1 MRSTFSKRRSD
12 RRNSLESSSE
22 PFRRYRR
29 GVSPD
34 ELILVSL
41 AMSPDQ
47 SILVSLAITVGLA
60 VGCQLIAPALKIP
73 ALVLLLPAG
82 FIAGNLLPTMNP
94 TEVFGDAFS
103 PLVNIAVGLILF
115 HGGLELVEE
124 RVDRPD
130 NRIIRRLVILGALI
144 TWACAS
150 GAINALLDLPSTVLA
165 VLLGAIVIVSGPT
178 VIGPLLAFAKP
189 QIRIRRILAWEGTL
203 IDPIGALIAVVVFQY
218 VQPDQAGQVAQV
230 GSGLIP
236 VSEGFLTSIVV
247 GITGG
252 FCGLALIWVGMRLAG
267 SVKILGTQ
275 VLLGAVVVTTAL
287 TDAVRTD
294 SGLVAAIIMGMLA
307 PVLARER
314 LTAVKPFFDT
324 VVSFAIGV
332 LFISI
337 SALVTYAQV
346 GEILLPSLGVVAVL
360 VLVIRPASVLVLTVG
375 TTLTFRER
383 LYIGCIAPRGIVAAA
398 TASSFS
404 VSLLASNVPGAE
416 KLLPVTFVIIA
427 GTVMIYS
434 AIAVPMSILL
444 KVRDVEE
451 ERDPAG
457 LPPVPLS

>member
-1 MRSTFSKRRSD
+1 MRSRFSKRRSD

-41 AMSPDQ
+41 VMTTDQ
-47 SILVSLAITVGLA
+47 SILVALAIIVGLA

-150 GAINALLDLPSTVLA
+150 GAINALLDLPSVALA

-189 QIRIRRILAWEGTL
+189 QLRIRRILAWEGTL

-218 VQPDQAGQVAQV
+218 VQAEAT
-230 GSGLIP
+230 GSGGASGRVLAG
-236 VSEGFLTSIVV
+236 SEGFLTSIAV

-294 SGLVAAIIMGMLA
+294 SGLVAAIIMGMFT
-307 PVLARER
+307 PVVARER
-314 LTAVKPFFDT
+314 VTAVKPFFDT

-337 SALVTYAQV
+337 SALVTYPQV

-360 VLVIRPASVLVLTVG
+360 VLVIRPASVLLLTVG

-416 KLLPVTFVIIA
+416 KLLPITFVILA

-434 AIAVPMSILL
+434 AIAVPMSTLL
-444 KVRDVEE
+444 KVRDVQE

-457 LPPVPLS
+457 LPPVPLP